1 LVAIVTIG
9 LVVFFKRRN
18 KKQTLGAHSQ
28 LDALEEQI
36 EKSTRKLEELN
47 VQIER
52 ANAEKEVRTQE

>member
-1 LVAIVTIG
+1 
-9 LVVFFKRRN
+9 
-18 KKQTLGAHSQ
+18 LGAHSQ